1 MLVYS
6 NESRLTLILISQD
19 SARVLLLMVSLYDL
33 ARGEETGM
41 YQKIFR
47 DLCGKWVFA
56 GMR

>member
-1 MLVYS
+1 
-6 NESRLTLILISQD
+6 
-19 SARVLLLMVSLYDL
+19 MVSLYDL
-33 ARGEETGM
+33 ARGEETGI